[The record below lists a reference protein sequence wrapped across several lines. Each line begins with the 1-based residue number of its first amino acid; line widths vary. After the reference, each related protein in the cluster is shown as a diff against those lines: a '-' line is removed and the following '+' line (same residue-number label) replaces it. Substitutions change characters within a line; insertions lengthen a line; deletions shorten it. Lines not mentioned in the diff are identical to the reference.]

1 MLTVKWTVLHIKN
14 LGGNNMCES
23 NRKFDME
30 GERKVKKFLIEHFY
44 KKIDPKQILEGC
56 CGYRAVWK
64 KESQLEGKDTILR
77 FTDPRKHIYI
87 DEKCALTYINKYLR
101 TFAFE
106 IIEKNKYGK
115 YQDGWLI
122 DENKKTDYYAICW
135 LKGKTLYDEN
145 GLELKGYND
154 DNNKEIYKYIERM
167 KPSDLTRVEMF
178 LIKKEKLLS
187 VLENEYHLTK
197 KTMRDNAYKF
207 VKEMQGKKDKGPKN
221 IPNND
226 KMFYYY
232 TGSKAEQPVNLVI
245 KRSLLK
251 KIAKDIFIITPD
263 NIERPL
269 YCKTCG
275 RKLDLLNSEY
285 GEFYGCRN
293 YRDHEHINTY
303 NIDDD

>member
-1 MLTVKWTVLHIKN
+1 
-14 LGGNNMCES
+14 MCES

-44 KKIDPKQILEGC
+44 KKIDPQQILEGC
-56 CGYRAVWK
+56 CGYSAVWK
-64 KESQLEGKDTILR
+64 KERQFEGKDTILR

-87 DEKCALTYINKYLR
+87 DEKCALTYINKDLR

-106 IIEKNKYGK
+106 IIQKNKKGE

-122 DENKKTDYYAICW
+122 DDEKATDYYAVCW
-135 LKGKTLYDEN
+135 LEGRPLCDEDGRELNLEDKTDM
-145 GLELKGYND
+145 
-154 DNNKEIYKYIERM
+154 YKYIKKM

-178 LIKKEKLLS
+178 LIEKRRLLS
-187 VLENEYHLTK
+187 VLESEYSLT
-197 KTMRDNAYKF
+197 TVTLRDAANSFAA
-207 VKEMQGKKDKGPKN
+207 EMQERKDKQVKP
-221 IPNND
+221 ILNND

-232 TGSKAEQPVNLVI
+232 TGTLAEQPVNLVI

-251 KIAKDIFIITPD
+251 KIAKDIFIITPYNDDNPD

-275 RKLDLLNSEY
+275 EKLVFRNGINNYDD
-285 GEFYGCRN
+285 FYGCP
-293 YRDHEHINTY
+293 YFGDGRDHSKYSIN
-303 NIDDD
+303 DH